1 MEPFRL
7 SFEEVISSIES
18 LDEDGLTS
26 NQKRQDDHRKSVT
39 RDVPRLQLTLPLR
52 QLAVIILRRPVLSH
66 LY

>member
-7 SFEEVISSIES
+7 SYEKVISSIES